1 MLRVAIDIGGT
12 FTDVVAET
20 AAGLSSIKILTSSKT
35 PETAALAGMSTLL
48 TRMSAEL
55 GELDSLVHGTTLAT
69 NALIERKGAKTAF
82 VTTAGFRDVLA
93 MRNEKRFDQ
102 YELNIEL
109 PTPLVPRPL
118 RFGIR
123 ERTLADGSIVARPND
138 AEIDD
143 LCHQLSQQKVAAVA
157 IGFLHAYRNNTNEQ
171 YVAARM
177 RDKLGDSVTICQS
190 AEVAGEIRE
199 YERFSTVC
207 ANAYVRPLMTS
218 YLSRMTSELEQQGF
232 RGSFLMMLSDG
243 SLTTLELAKRFPIR
257 LIEGGPAGGVA
268 LGAHVATELASNKTL
283 SLDIG
288 GTTAK
293 ICFIQNGKPQTSRLF
308 EVARS
313 WRDVKGSGLPV
324 IVPTVELVEL
334 GAGGGSIASVDSLGR
349 LRTGPQSAGSVPGP
363 ACYNQGGTHATVTDA
378 HLVTGGIAA
387 EGFAEGMIEL
397 KKQCAS
403 DALKSEVQSVL
414 GFASITEAA
423 AGVIELANETMAN
436 AARAH
441 GIELGLDVSSFDL
454 LVTGGGGGIH
464 ATRIAEK
471 LGIKRIVVPAHAGVG
486 SAVGFL
492 RSPIAFETA
501 LSVIEPINSIDCTE
515 LDVRLQAA
523 LIDVHKIVSQAVAQS
538 AVSTSVMAEIRY
550 KGQGL
555 ELRIPLRYSTGL
567 KQALQTAQQKFID
580 QYRLMSGFTL
590 ADVAIE
596 LVSLSISA
604 TENNSGEESVENSST
619 SLSNDNKLKVH
630 PATEAYAKMT
640 EQLNTG
646 NVTREVFDQRA
657 KSFQTSTVIPRA
669 KLDGNPLHGPIVVTE
684 TQTTTLVPKTWCV
697 HQSQHGHLVL
707 ER

>member
-35 PETAALAGMSTLL
+35 PETAALAGLSTLL
-48 TRMSAEL
+48 RRLSAEMT
-55 GELDSLVHGTTLAT
+55 EVDSLVHGTTLAT
-69 NALIERKGAKTAF
+69 NALIERKGAKTAL
-82 VTTAGFRDVLA
+82 VTTSGFRDVLA

-102 YELNIEL
+102 YALNIEL
-109 PTPLVPRPL
+109 PAPLIPRPL
-118 RFGIR
+118 RFGIQ
-123 ERTLADGSIVARPND
+123 ERTLADGRIVARPD
-138 AEIDD
+138 DTEIDN
-143 LCHQLSQQKVAAVA
+143 LCEQLAQQNVEAVA
-157 IGFLHAYRNNTNEQ
+157 IGFLHAYRDNSNEQ
-171 YVAARM
+171 YVASRM
-177 RDKLGDSVTICQS
+177 RDKLGNRVSICQS

-218 YLSRMTSELEQQGF
+218 YLARMTSELEQQGF
-232 RGSFLMMLSDG
+232 QGSFLMMLSDG
-243 SLTTLELAKRFPIR
+243 SLTTLEQAKRFPIR

-268 LGAHVATELASNKTL
+268 LGAHVARELRSDKTL

-324 IVPTVELVEL
+324 KVPTVELVEL

-349 LRTGPQSAGSVPGP
+349 LKTGPHSAGSAPGP

-387 EGFAEGMIEL
+387 EGFAEGKIAL
-397 KKQCAS
+397 KKQNAL

-414 GFASITEAA
+414 GFASVAEAA

-436 AARAH
+436 AARVH

-454 LVTGGGGGIH
+454 LVSGGGGGIH

-501 LSVIEPINSIDCTE
+501 LSVLKPIELIDSAE
-515 LDVRLQAA
+515 LDARLQAA
-523 LIDVHKIVSQAVAQS
+523 LTDVRKIVSQAVVQS
-538 AVSTSVMAEIRY
+538 SVSTSVVAEMRY

-555 ELRIPLRYSTGL
+555 ELRIPLQYSEGL
-567 KQALQTAQQKFID
+567 QVALQTAQQQFID

-590 ADVAIE
+590 PDVDIE

-604 TENNSGEESVENSST
+604 TDTDNGQKPKDRLSESMT
-619 SLSNDNKLKVH
+619 SKDKHTRL
-630 PATEAYAKMT
+630 PATDADLTAHSNAE
-640 EQLNTG
+640 NI
-646 NVTREVFDQRA
+646 TREVFDQQN
-657 KSFQTSTVIPRA
+657 KSFQTASVVPRT
-669 KLDGNPLHGPIVVTE
+669 KLNGETLSGPIVVTE
-684 TQTTTLVPKTWCV
+684 TQTTTLVPKTWSV
-697 HQSQHGHLVL
+697 HQSQYGHLVL
-707 ER
+707 ERQA